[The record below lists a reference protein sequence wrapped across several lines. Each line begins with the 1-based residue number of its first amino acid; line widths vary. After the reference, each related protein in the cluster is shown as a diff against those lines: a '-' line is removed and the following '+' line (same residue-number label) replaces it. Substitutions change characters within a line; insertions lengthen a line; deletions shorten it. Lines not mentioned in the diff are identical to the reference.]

1 MRASQRWRAMVEA
14 EHAQSDR
21 MCNGP
26 PPGDHWHDHAE
37 HFRADP
43 RRTDDPLVDRLLKE
57 VAPHNTVIDVGA
69 GGGRI
74 ALPLALRCRHVT
86 AVEPSPSMASVL
98 RQQSEEHGIA
108 NVSLVQARWEEAE
121 VGQADIMLCIHVLYV
136 VRDIKHFVRKLS
148 THGREWVVVVL
159 FRSPPQSQLYR
170 LWKLVHGEERLP
182 LPGLPDLDDV
192 LQEMEIDAHLE
203 MLPPQSSRGYE
214 DAQQALEQIAGRL
227 YLTPDSEKWRTLERA
242 LPDLLEETDGTFKI
256 EGIPALEP
264 GLLSWRPAL

>member
-1 MRASQRWRAMVEA
+1 M
-14 EHAQSDR
+14 
-21 MCNGP
+21 G
-26 PPGDHWHDHAE
+26 
-37 HFRADP
+37 
-43 RRTDDPLVDRLLKE
+43 
-57 VAPHNTVIDVGA
+57 
-69 GGGRI
+69 
-74 ALPLALRCRHVT
+74 
-86 AVEPSPSMASVL
+86 
-98 RQQSEEHGIA
+98 
-108 NVSLVQARWEEAE
+108 EAE

-182 LPGLPDLDDV
+182 LPGLPELDDV

-256 EGIPALEP
+256 EGIRPWSRGCCRGAPPFRPGAYRRLHVQDDGGPAEVPRSVALAVVGVGVFPEAGPFDHMVALGHHLIRQLGVAVVPEAVAQAPVGVHP
-264 GLLSWRPAL
+264 GGTSPDEAVGVSRHELGLQR